1 MYAYSRNTSCMFI
14 HVELRLVGLII
25 CMHTSCSVV
34 HVTVDTNLRLIS
46 TCIYFRIPPSDPPPL
61 RIPTCVGF
69 DRRKAA
75 SDIAA
80 GLSDM
85 LREAVGSM

>member
-46 TCIYFRIPPSDPPPL
+46 TCIYFRIPPSDPPPHHHRDHTL
-61 RIPTCVGF
+61 QAPHFNVFSQGRVNI
-69 DRRKAA
+69 
-75 SDIAA
+75 
-80 GLSDM
+80 
-85 LREAVGSM
+85 